1 LIADAKNLLKNL
13 TKKAKMMTPTNEENK
28 LIDKE
33 IMQEVLDLLTAFL
46 FIMSAATQK
55 IMIGSVPEK
64 AIGGEIKVR
73 DNNFVFESSMGEII
87 LNNQELRNFLQ
98 DEISKDLFD
107 KPKNI

>member
-1 LIADAKNLLKNL
+1 
-13 TKKAKMMTPTNEENK
+13 MMTPTNEENK

-55 IMIGSVPEK
+55 IMIASVPEVPEK
-64 AIGGEIKVR
+64 AIGGEVKIS
-73 DNNFVFESSMGEII
+73 DDNFVFESSMGKII
-87 LNNQELRNFLQ
+87 FDNQELRNFLQ

-107 KPKNI
+107 KP